1 MNTILLEEAIRAR
14 LLASLATQSVDN
26 QGVWSTIAP
35 PGIEIGEGL
44 DPLVVFTLQVG
55 TDDDSQNKQA
65 IQAVYRVDIWDH
77 RKNVDGDGN
86 LPAAD
91 VYAAVYG
98 DGTPTNAST
107 YGLQRWRPTVSGAT
121 LSQMRRLQFGAD
133 HQDDILNW
141 WITFEVIQEEA

>member
-14 LLASLATQSVDN
+14 LIASLAMQSVDS
-26 QGVWSTIAP
+26 QGVWSTVAP

-44 DPLVVFTLQVG
+44 DPLIVFTLQVG

-65 IQAVYRVDIWDH
+65 VQAVYRVDIWDH
-77 RKNVDGDGN
+77 RKNG
-86 LPAAD
+86 AATAAAA
-91 VYAAVYG
+91 YAAVYG
-98 DGTPTNAST
+98 NGSPTNASA